1 MRPCGQSASACGRGA
16 PAGRCQLR
24 PKASLTKPAPIASGR
39 GRYQVCGA
47 CGRCA
52 PASETLGD
60 LWRLRKA
67 FRWLLKH
74 DDQGP
79 MDIYVHRPLI
89 VALPRVENA
98 FHPSWRALAGMRA
111 SQPGRA
117 CVAAGLYDKGDPST
131 PGASRPALRMTR
143 APRFAPC
150 AQDDKGA
157 ALRALRSG

>member
-1 MRPCGQSASACGRGA
+1 
-16 PAGRCQLR
+16 
-24 PKASLTKPAPIASGR
+24 
-39 GRYQVCGA
+39 
-47 CGRCA
+47 
-52 PASETLGD
+52 
-60 LWRLRKA
+60 
-67 FRWLLKH
+67 
-74 DDQGP
+74 

-89 VALPRVENA
+89 AALPRVENA

-150 AQDDKGA
+150 AQDDEGA
-157 ALRALRSG
+157 APARRLRLAARCPPHFAFRFMRLSFPEAVSQKKHAL